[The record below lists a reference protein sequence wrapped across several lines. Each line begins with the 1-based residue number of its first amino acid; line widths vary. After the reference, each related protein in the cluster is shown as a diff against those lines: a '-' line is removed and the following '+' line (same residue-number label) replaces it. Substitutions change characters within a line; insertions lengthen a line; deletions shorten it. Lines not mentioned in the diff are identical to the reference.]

1 MAVGLDTTIGIV
13 ACLIVFPALTAYA
26 AATDL
31 LRMTISNRL
40 CLALIIAF
48 TGLALWVGL
57 PGQQWLMHLAAAALV
72 LVVCFGFFAAGWMGG
87 GDAKLATATALWF
100 GFEPLLNYAV
110 LASFL
115 GGMLTM
121 LLLQMRG
128 APLPSFMLSWPWAV
142 RLHGAKTGIPY
153 GLALAPAAL
162 FVLPDTDIWRLALIG
177 TVA

>member
-1 MAVGLDTTIGIV
+1 MAAGFEFSIGII

-40 CLALIIAF
+40 CGALIMAFIA
-48 TGLALWVGL
+48 LAVWAGL
-57 PGQQWLMHLAAAALV
+57 PGEQWLMHVAASALV
-72 LVVCFGFFAAGWMGG
+72 LVICFGFFAAGWMGG
-87 GDAKLATATALWF
+87 GDAKLAAATALWF

-115 GGMLTM
+115 GGMLTI

-128 APLPSFMLSWPWAV
+128 APLPSFMLGWPWAV

-162 FVLPDTDIWRLALIG
+162 FVLPETDIWKLALIG
-177 TVA
+177 TLA

>member
-1 MAVGLDTTIGIV
+1 MAAGFEFSIGIL

-40 CLALIIAF
+40 CGALVMSF
-48 TGLALWVGL
+48 TALALWVGL
-57 PGQQWLMHLAAAALV
+57 PAEQWLLHVAAAALV
-72 LVVCFGFFAAGWMGG
+72 LVICFGFFAAGWMGG
-87 GDAKLATATALWF
+87 GDAKLAAATALWF

-115 GGMLTM
+115 GGMLTI

-128 APLPSFMLSWPWAV
+128 APLPSFMLGWPWAV

-162 FVLPDTDIWRLALIG
+162 FVLPDTDIWKLALVG
-177 TVA
+177 TLA